1 MSTTNRVRVEIDPD
15 AARRTNASEPVP
27 VRDRQTVRRDGTK
40 IMRWI
45 DGVKIHSVTTHA
57 DARGTLTEVHNEQW
71 GLVDSPIMQ
80 VVKIT
85 VRPGKVKGWA
95 KHKLNIDR
103 TTVIVGELKI
113 VLYDDRPE
121 SPTYRLVNEFFLG
134 PQHPGVLVIPAHVFH
149 AVQNIGTT
157 DAVALVMPTRPFD
170 YEAPDKYRL
179 PPNNDLIPYRF
190 EEVLGW

>member
-1 MSTTNRVRVEIDPD
+1 MSTTNIVRVEIDPD
-15 AARRTNASEPVP
+15 AARETSAAEPAS

-45 DGVKIHSVTTHA
+45 DGVKIHPLATHA

-95 KHKLNIDR
+95 KHKRNIDR
-103 TTVIVGELKI
+103 TTVLVGEIKV

-149 AVQNIGTT
+149 ALQNVGTT
-157 DAVALVMPTRPFD
+157 DAVALVMPTSPFD

>member
-1 MSTTNRVRVEIDPD
+1 MSVTKMVRVEINPD
-15 AARRTNASEPVP
+15 AAPRMIDSEPAP

-45 DGVKIHSVTTHA
+45 EGVKIHSLTTHA

-71 GLVDSPIMQ
+71 SLVDSPIMQ

-85 VRPGKVKGWA
+85 VRPGKVKGWS

-103 TTVIVGELKI
+103 TTVIVGELKV

-121 SPTYRLVNEFFLG
+121 SPTYKVVNEIFLG
-134 PQHPGVLVIPAHVFH
+134 PQHPGVLVIPGALSGR
-149 AVQNIGTT
+149 ARRSTWTT
-157 DAVALVMPTRPFD
+157 ASTASTCRR
-170 YEAPDKYRL
+170 ARGG
-179 PPNNDLIPYRF
+179 RSSTT
-190 EEVLGW
+190 